1 MINVY
6 LLLDLNNVYS
16 ISFNSFVI
24 GWYMGMKV

>member
-6 LLLDLNNVYS
+6 LLLDFNNVYS
-16 ISFNSFVI
+16 ISFNFFVI